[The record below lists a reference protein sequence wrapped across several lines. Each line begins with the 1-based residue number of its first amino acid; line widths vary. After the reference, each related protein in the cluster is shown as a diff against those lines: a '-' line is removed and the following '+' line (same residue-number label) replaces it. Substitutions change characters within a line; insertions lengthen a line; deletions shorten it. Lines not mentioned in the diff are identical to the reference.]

1 MKNSFVILLLL
12 TLLSITNTTVFSA
25 VPTTINFQGRLT
37 DSIGQSLNDT
47 TNLNF
52 SIFDTATGGTALWTE
67 THTNISVL
75 NGMVN
80 ITLGSYTVLTPDLL
94 KIYPLW
100 LEVQVESDILS
111 PRQLLSATPYSIIAV
126 DSLKLSGK
134 TYDTFLSTTGGTVAG
149 TLTAENMCI
158 GTTTPVL
165 GKLHVQLPAWSNRDT
180 DTQHAIFGIAPSSG
194 VRVGYNA
201 TNNLGVINVLKP
213 GFAWGNLAL
222 QESGT
227 DTGYV
232 GIGTTSPK
240 AKLHVNSGTAY
251 NAVIF
256 NSRASNADANTLLEG
271 IGGYNISMGVSTTGL
286 YLYYSD
292 SSNVARVQSFT
303 GTALDLAEKLEVGN
317 KCLDKTKKSVLTPGD
332 ILCMDPEDTMKVII
346 SGIPYNPNVLG
357 VISTKPFTVMG
368 NNDLDEQKTKG
379 TVNIALCGRVPVKVC
394 TQNGKILPGDLITT
408 SSFPGIGMKAIKK
421 ESTVGKALQEFDP
434 HKISGA
440 VKVNSINDIPWPE
453 DTDGTNTNPLCFILP
468 DGTFV
473 GKVMMM
479 ANTSW

>member
-368 NNDLDEQKTKG
+368 
-379 TVNIALCGRVPVKVC
+379 
-394 TQNGKILPGDLITT
+394 
-408 SSFPGIGMKAIKK
+408 
-421 ESTVGKALQEFDP
+421 
-434 HKISGA
+434 
-440 VKVNSINDIPWPE
+440 
-453 DTDGTNTNPLCFILP
+453 
-468 DGTFV
+468 
-473 GKVMMM
+473 
-479 ANTSW
+479 